1 MAGEAHESNGAG
13 EGFRTPDLLITNQ
26 LLYQLSYASSRA
38 PPVRA
43 APRTGHG
50 ASPEKAHKLKP
61 PPAGGDQGP
70 ILANSGGGVKKL
82 CTPRGGLAAG
92 PNGPFRGPID
102 KDPPRSMG
110 GPPML
115 RPTCPRLRW
124 NRTAKRTDC
133 RDRRGTPESRAR
145 PPLSTLPNLEHPV
158 DRFARARDDVG
169 RQLDLVLQL
178 FERLERVFHRDL
190 VHVRAAETAQPQH
203 VFVRVR

>member
-43 APRTGHG
+43 APRTGHS

-110 GPPML
+110 GPPMRTRAWAG
-115 RPTCPRLRW
+115 RPCYGRRA
-124 NRTAKRTDC
+124 RFSGGTAPQSGPITAIAVGHR
-133 RDRRGTPESRAR
+133 SRAPGR
-145 PPLSTLPNLEHPV
+145 LYKPYRISSIRSIGL
-158 DRFARARDDVG
+158 RARAMMSAG
-169 RQLDLVLQL
+169 SSI
-178 FERLERVFHRDL
+178 
-190 VHVRAAETAQPQH
+190 
-203 VFVRVR
+203 